1 MAQVTSGFH
10 AIFSHPGIYNLA
22 QRMVGA
28 EKARR
33 VLVRDFFPCMEG
45 KRMLDIGCGT
55 AEILHHLP
63 ENMDYAGFD
72 ASEAYIAEAER
83 RFAARGSFRA
93 ERVREAT
100 LENMEPFDLV
110 LAFGL
115 LHHLED
121 DEADALFRLAAA
133 ALNPGGKFITIDP
146 VYTDGQNALARWIIS
161 KDRGQNIR
169 MAETSSAL
177 AANHFEQ
184 VTATIRHNLLYI
196 PYSHAILECRAS

>member
-1 MAQVTSGFH
+1 MAQVTSGFR

-28 EKARR
+28 EKTRR
-33 VLVRDFFPCMEG
+33 GLVRDFFPCMEE

-55 AEILHHLP
+55 AEILRHLP
-63 ENMDYAGFD
+63 ESVDYVGFD
-72 ASEAYIAEAER
+72 ASEAYIAEAR
-83 RFAARGSFRA
+83 HRFGARGSFYA
-93 ERVREAT
+93 ELVREAT
-100 LENMEPFDLV
+100 IENMEPFDLV

-133 ALNPGGKFITIDP
+133 ALNPGGRFIAIDP
-146 VYTDGQNALARWIIS
+146 VYTDGQNALAHWIIS

-169 MAETSSAL
+169 MVEACSAL

-184 VTATIRHNLLYI
+184 VTAAIRHNLLYI
-196 PYSHAILECRAS
+196 PYSHAIMECGSS